1 MSHYEAPIRKP
12 LVTGNKSYHDV
23 TVDVAAPVEGR
34 ANKAWWIVFSIALVA
49 FIWGLGCIV
58 YTISTGIGTWGLNK
72 TVGWAWD
79 ITNFVWWV
87 GIGHAGTLIS
97 AVLLLFRQKWRMA
110 INRSAEAMTI
120 FSVMQAGL
128 FPIIHM
134 GRPWLAYWVLPI
146 PNQFGSLWVNFNSP
160 LLWDVF
166 AISTYLSVSLVFWWT
181 GLLPDFAMIRDRAI
195 TPFNRRIYG
204 ILSFG
209 WSGRAKDWQRFEEVS
224 LVLAGLATPL
234 VLSVHTIVS
243 FDFATSVI
251 PGWHTTIFPPYF
263 VAGAIFSGFAM
274 VNTLLIIMRKVSNL
288 EDYITIQHIE
298 LMNIVIM
305 ITGSIV
311 GTAYITEL
319 VIAWYSGVE
328 YEQYAFLNRA
338 TGPYWWAYWSMMTC
352 NVFSPQFMWFKKL
365 RTSIMF
371 SFFISIV
378 VNIGMWFERF
388 VIIVTS
394 LHRDYLPS
402 SWTMFSPTFVD
413 IGIFIGTIGFFFV
426 LFLLYAR
433 SFPVIAQA
441 EVKTILKASGEKY
454 KKLRAEHGDDALH
467 YDPQTVGRNPVQ
479 NEDDGI
485 HHKIEDTEHQN
496 VTETDHPH
504 EDTVNADGLVVS
516 EVMKDRID
524 EMLHRIGVYDPA
536 TQKADDLTRLKNVGP
551 LLQQHL
557 HQVGIYRFDQ
567 VSKLIEQDFELLD
580 EVIENFPIQENRAG
594 WIDQANKLKNK

>member
-12 LVTGNKSYHDV
+12 LVTGDKTYHDV
-23 TVDVAAPVEGR
+23 TIDVAAPVEGR
-34 ANKAWWIVFSIALVA
+34 ANKSWWIVFSIALIA
-49 FIWGLGCIV
+49 FLWGLGCII
-58 YTISTGIGTWGLNK
+58 YTVSTGIGTWGLNK

-181 GLLPDFAMIRDRAI
+181 GLLPDFAMIRDRAVK
-195 TPFNRRIYG
+195 PFQKKIYG

-263 VAGAIFSGFAM
+263 VAGAVFSGFAM

-311 GTAYITEL
+311 GVAYITEL
-319 VIAWYSGVE
+319 FVAWYSGVE

-352 NVFSPQFMWFKKL
+352 NVISPQFMWFKKL

-378 VNIGMWFERF
+378 VNVGMWFERF

-441 EVKTILKASGEKY
+441 EVKTILKASSAKY
-454 KKLRAEHGDDALH
+454 KKLRAEHGDDVDH
-467 YDPQTVGRNPVQ
+467 YSPLVREPSANTAEGVHKQMEETSGEDTLE
-479 NEDDGI
+479 EDD
-485 HHKIEDTEHQN
+485 HN
-496 VTETDHPH
+496 P
-504 EDTVNADGLVVS
+504 TVNADGLVTS
-516 EVMKDRID
+516 EVQKDRID
-524 EMLHRIGVYDPA
+524 EMLERIGTFSPS
-536 TQKADDLTRLKNVGP
+536 TQEADDLTKLKSVGP
-551 LLQQHL
+551 LMQQRL
-557 HQVGIYRFDQ
+557 HQLGIYTFSQ
-567 VSKLIEQDFELLD
+567 VSKLEALDFELLN
-580 EVIENFPIQENRAG
+580 EIIENFPGEAKREDWVA
-594 WIDQANKLKNK
+594 QAIKLNNK

>member
-12 LVTGNKSYHDV
+12 LITGDKTYHDV
-23 TVDVAAPVEGR
+23 TIDVAAPVEGR
-34 ANKAWWIVFSIALVA
+34 ANKHWWIVFSIALLA
-49 FIWGLGCIV
+49 FLWGVGCII

-195 TPFNRRIYG
+195 TPFNKRIYG

-263 VAGAIFSGFAM
+263 VAGAVFSGFAM
-274 VNTLLIIMRKVSNL
+274 VNTLLIIMRKVSSL

-311 GTAYITEL
+311 GCAYITEL
-319 VIAWYSGVE
+319 FVAWYSGVE

-338 TGPYWWAYWSMMTC
+338 TGPYWWAYWAMMSC
-352 NVFSPQFMWFKKL
+352 NVFSPQFMWFPKL
-365 RTSIMF
+365 RRSIMF

-441 EVKTILKASGEKY
+441 EVKTILKSSGAMY
-454 KKLRAEHGDDALH
+454 KKLREDQGDNADHRNTAFMAEPSA
-467 YDPQTVGRNPVQ
+467 
-479 NEDDGI
+479 
-485 HHKIEDTEHQN
+485 N
-496 VTETDHPH
+496 VTDEEANNQH
-504 EDTVNADGLVVS
+504 EETVNADALITS
-516 EVMKDRID
+516 EVQKDQLD
-524 EMLHRIGVYDPA
+524 QMLFRIGTYDPA
-536 TQKADDLTRLKNVGP
+536 TQTADDLTKLKAVGP
-551 LLQQHL
+551 MLQQRL
-557 HQVGIYRFDQ
+557 HQVGIYTFAQ
-567 VSKLIEQDFELLD
+567 VSKLESIDFELLD
-580 EVIENFPIQENRAG
+580 ELIENFPQETMREDWVA
-594 WIDQANKLKNK
+594 QAIKLNNNN

>member
-1 MSHYEAPIRKP
+1 MSSHYEAPIRKP
-12 LVTGNKSYHDV
+12 LIIGDKSYHDI
-23 TVDVAAPVEGR
+23 TVEVAAPVEGK
-34 ANKAWWIVFSIALVA
+34 ANKLWWTA
-49 FIWGLGCIV
+49 FTISLLAFLWGLGAII
-58 YTISTGIGTWGLNK
+58 YTIGTGIGVWGLNK

-97 AVLLLFRQKWRMA
+97 AVLLLFRQKWRMG

-120 FSVMQAGL
+120 FSVVQAGL
-128 FPIIHM
+128 FPVIHM
-134 GRPWLAYWVLPI
+134 GRVWNAHFVLPL
-146 PNQFGSLWVNFNSP
+146 PNQFGTLWTNFNSP

-181 GLLPDFAMIRDRAI
+181 GLLPDFAMLRDRAVR
-195 TPFNRRIYG
+195 PFQKKIYSL
-204 ILSFG
+204 LSFG
-209 WSGRAKDWQRFEEVS
+209 WTGRAKDWQRFEEVS

-263 VAGAIFSGFAM
+263 VAGAVFSGFAM

-288 EDYITIQHIE
+288 EAYITVQHIE
-298 LMNIVIM
+298 LMNIIIM

-311 GTAYITEL
+311 GCAYITEL
-319 VIAWYSGVE
+319 FIAWYSGVE

-338 TGPYWWAYWSMMTC
+338 TGPYAWAYWIMMTC
-352 NVFSPQFMWFKKL
+352 NVFSPQFMWIKRL
-365 RTSIMF
+365 RTSITF
-371 SFFISIV
+371 SFIISIV

-413 IGIFIGTIGFFFV
+413 IGIYVGTIGFFFV

-433 SFPVIAQA
+433 TFPVIAQA
-441 EVKTILKASGEKY
+441 EVKSILKSSGENF
-454 KKLRAEHGDDALH
+454 KLYRDHG
-467 YDPQTVGRNPVQ
+467 GKNPLSGKVTPAASSTDTKHSS
-479 NEDDGI
+479 NENLL
-485 HHKIEDTEHQN
+485 K
-496 VTETDHPH
+496 
-504 EDTVNADGLVVS
+504 S
-516 EVMKDRID
+516 
-524 EMLHRIGVYDPA
+524 IGVFDKE
-536 TQKADDLTRLKNVGP
+536 TQKADDLKLISGVGP
-551 LLQQHL
+551 KMEETLNSI
-557 HQVGIYRFDQ
+557 GIFTFEQ
-567 VSKLIEQDFELLD
+567 VSKMTDNEYDLLDSLIESFKG
-580 EVIENFPIQENRAG
+580 RAKRDDWAG
-594 WIDQANKLKNK
+594 QAKNLKNKE